1 VIFNAMQASA
11 FEAAEKIINTALE
24 YDPATQR
31 HIAELEG
38 KLLLIKSNLPP
49 LKVAIEATSSGIML
63 HSNWQDSADTTVS
76 GSLVAMLSLA
86 ANNDE
91 QISFAG
97 TGISVNGDLDFLI
110 QINKLMRN
118 LDVDWEAALASIIGD
133 IPAHILADT
142 VRSSASKA
150 RDASRR
156 AKSAAAEI
164 AQEELRATPSAA
176 EYTDFTQRVRHLS
189 TEVER
194 AAARI
199 NKSRQI
205 IEQLMADKLSRDN
218 SQPESKH

>member
-1 VIFNAMQASA
+1 MQASA

-38 KLLLIKSNLPP
+38 KLLLIESNLPP

-63 HSNWQDSADTTVS
+63 HSNWQDRADTTVS

-118 LDVDWEAALASIIGD
+118 LNVDWEAALASVIGD

-142 VRSSASKA
+142 VRNSASVA

-164 AQEELRATPSAA
+164 AQEELRATPSAT
-176 EYTDFTQRVRHLS
+176 EYTDFTQRVRHIS

-205 IEQLMADKLSRDN
+205 IEQMMADKLN
-218 SQPESKH
+218 SNPQSEPKS

>member
-1 VIFNAMQASA
+1 MQASV

-38 KLLLIKSNLPP
+38 KLLLIESNLPP

-86 ANNDE
+86 AKNDE

-97 TGISVNGDLDFLI
+97 TGISVNGNLDFLI

-133 IPAHILADT
+133 IPAHILADRL
-142 VRSSASKA
+142 RSSASAA

-164 AQEELRATPSAA
+164 SQEELRATPSAT

-205 IEQLMADKLSRDN
+205 IEQLVADKLSRDN